1 MNKKKANPAKKW
13 LIVLVVV
20 CAAFIVY
27 DFTGGSGWIRSAA
40 TGEENDVSQQHNIG
54 DGSEN
59 GTASQTE
66 AGVTDEYFA
75 TYQTEKEQTR
85 AAELELIEEIIADA
99 NAGETVRNEASAK
112 KLSLATN
119 MENELL
125 ISALL
130 EAKGLAPSIAFIQ
143 DDSVSV
149 VVAAPLD
156 DAAAGQIADIVD
168 GVTGIGYENVV
179 IINKDDAASQQ
190 NADTPQE

>member
-1 MNKKKANPAKKW
+1 MNKKKGNPGKKW

-40 TGEENDVSQQHNIG
+40 TGEENDTSQQNIVG
-54 DGSEN
+54 GTEN
-59 GTASQTE
+59 GAAGQAG

-75 TYQTEKEQTR
+75 TYQMEKEQTR

-99 NAGETVRNEASAK
+99 NAGETVRNDASAK

-143 DDSVSV
+143 DDTVSV

-179 IINKDDAASQQ
+179 IINKNDTALQQ
-190 NADTPQE
+190 NTDAPQE